1 MSGIIA
7 SIQEWATE
15 LGGVGLFIIALLD
28 SSFLSFPQVNDLLI
42 IVLST
47 KFPERMPYYA
57 GMTTVGSLIG
67 CFLLYGVAR
76 RGGEVFLRKRL
87 KGPYVDRAI
96 ALYQRHGLLAVVVP
110 ALLPPPVPFKV
121 FVLLAGAA
129 SVSPVRFGI
138 AVAVGRGIRYFGQG
152 YLAVLYGEQAAEFMK
167 SARHRDRHWPRADG
181 GRDCRGGDRPAAD
194 VDMDLLPFNAVHVDL
209 VHTDDPDAWA
219 QHEAYRALLS
229 PDEHERM
236 ARLVF
241 ERDRRRFLLTRA
253 LVRTMLSRYAAVRAR
268 RLGVHRQRARPS
280 GDSRSAARRARSA
293 LQPLAYRGPDRL
305 RGHDRPRG
313 RRRRRAHRAPPHAR
327 RGRAILRAA

>member
-1 MSGIIA
+1 MTGVLTT
-7 SIQEWATE
+7 IQEWASE

-47 KFPERMPYYA
+47 KYPERMPYYA
-57 GMTTVGSLIG
+57 GMTTAGSMIG

-96 ALYQRHGLLAVVVP
+96 KLYQRHGLLAVVVP

-167 SARHRDRHWPRADG
+167 AHG
-181 GRDCRGGDRPAAD
+181 TQIGIG
-194 VDMDLLPFNAVHVDL
+194 LAVTAIL
-209 VHTDDPDAWA
+209 IG
-219 QHEAYRALLS
+219 
-229 PDEHERM
+229 
-236 ARLVF
+236 
-241 ERDRRRFLLTRA
+241 
-253 LVRTMLSRYAAVRAR
+253 AAVF
-268 RLGVHRQRARPS
+268 LV
-280 GDSRSAARRARSA
+280 
-293 LQPLAYRGPDRL
+293 
-305 RGHDRPRG
+305 
-313 RRRRRAHRAPPHAR
+313 RRRRH
-327 RGRAILRAA
+327 GSAAT

>member
-1 MSGIIA
+1 MSGIIT

-96 ALYQRHGLLAVVVP
+96 TLYQRHGLLAVVVP

-167 SARHRDRHWPRADG
+167 AHGTAIG
-181 GRDCRGGDRPAAD
+181 IG
-194 VDMDLLPFNAVHVDL
+194 LAV
-209 VHTDDPDAWA
+209 
-219 QHEAYRALLS
+219 
-229 PDEHERM
+229 
-236 ARLVF
+236 
-241 ERDRRRFLLTRA
+241 
-253 LVRTMLSRYAAVRAR
+253 AAVVIATAVIV
-268 RLGVHRQRARPS
+268 L
-280 GDSRSAARRARSA
+280 
-293 LQPLAYRGPDRL
+293 
-305 RGHDRPRG
+305 
-313 RRRRRAHRAPPHAR
+313 RRRRH
-327 RGRAILRAA
+327 GSAAV